1 MLNILKNT
9 FLFFTFGF
17 IYAPII
23 ILVIYSFNAGDHG
36 FFWQGFSLKWYKE
49 VFASQQIKTVIYNT
63 LTVAIISSLISV
75 VIGVLGAYGI
85 YKTKNK
91 RIKTILLS
99 INKIPII
106 NPDIVTGISL
116 MTFYS
121 AIKIQLGFSTMLMS
135 HIMFSTPYIVITILP
150 KLYSLPEN
158 IIDAA
163 RDLGASESQIF
174 KNIIFPEIIG
184 SVATGGLIAF
194 TLSVDDFLISFFTTG
209 QGFNNLSILINS
221 LTKRG
226 IKPIINAI
234 SSMLF
239 FVILILLFIIN
250 KFVGIKKLTTD
261 TEI

>member
-1 MLNILKNT
+1 MLKILKNT
-9 FLFFTFGF
+9 FLFLTLGF
-17 IYAPII
+17 VYAPIL
-23 ILVIYSFNAGDHG
+23 ILIIYSFNAGNNG
-36 FFWQGFSLKWYKE
+36 FFFQGFSLKWYKE
-49 VFASQQIKTVIYNT
+49 VFASQQIKIVIYNT
-63 LTVAIISSLISV
+63 LLVAIVSSLISI
-75 VIGVLGAYGI
+75 VIGVLGAYSI

-91 RIKTILLS
+91 KIKTILLS

-116 MTFYS
+116 MTFFS
-121 AIKIQLGFSTMLMS
+121 LIKIQLGFSTMLMS
-135 HIMFSTPYIVITILP
+135 HIIFSTPYIIIIILP
-150 KLYSLPEN
+150 KLYSLSEN

-163 RDLGASESQIF
+163 RDLGASEIQIF
-174 KNIIFPEIIG
+174 KNIICPEIIG
-184 SVATGGLIAF
+184 SVVTGGLIAF

-234 SSMLF
+234 SSILF
-239 FVILILLFIIN
+239 FVILSLLFIIN
-250 KFVGIKKLTTD
+250 KCVGIKKLTVD

>member
-9 FLFFTFGF
+9 FLFFTFAF

-23 ILVIYSFNAGDHG
+23 ILVVYSFNAGDHG
-36 FFWQGFSLKWYKE
+36 FFWQGFSLRWYKE
-49 VFASQQIKTVIYNT
+49 VFESQQIKIVIYNT
-63 LTVAIISSLISV
+63 LSVAILSSLVSV
-75 VIGVLGAYGI
+75 TIGVLGAYGI

-91 RIKTILLS
+91 RIKTVLLS

-121 AIKIQLGFSTMLMS
+121 AIKIQLGFPTMLMS

-150 KLYSLPEN
+150 KLYSLSEN

-184 SVATGGLIAF
+184 GVATGGLIAF

-209 QGFNNLSILINS
+209 QGVNNLSILINS

-234 SSMLF
+234 SSILF
-239 FVILILLFIIN
+239 FVILGLLFIIN

>member
-1 MLNILKNT
+1 MLRILKNT
-9 FLFFTFGF
+9 FLFLTFGF
-17 IYAPII
+17 VYAPIL
-23 ILVIYSFNAGDHG
+23 ILVVYSFNAGDNG

-49 VFASQQIKTVIYNT
+49 VFASQQVKTVIYNT
-63 LTVAIISSLISV
+63 LLVATISSFISV
-75 VIGVLGAYGI
+75 AIGVLGAYGI

-121 AIKIQLGFSTMLMS
+121 FIKMQLGFSTMLMS
-135 HIMFSTPYIVITILP
+135 HVIFSAPYVVITILP

-174 KNIIFPEIIG
+174 SNIIYPEIIG

-234 SSMLF
+234 SSILF
-239 FVILILLFIIN
+239 FVILCLLFGIN
-250 KFVGIKKLTTD
+250 KLVGIKKLTAD